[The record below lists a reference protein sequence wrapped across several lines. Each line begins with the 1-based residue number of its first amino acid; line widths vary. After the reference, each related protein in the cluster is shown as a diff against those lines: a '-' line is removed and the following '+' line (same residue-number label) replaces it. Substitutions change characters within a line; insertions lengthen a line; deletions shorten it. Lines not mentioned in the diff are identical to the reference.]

1 MMVKI
6 MEYLFMILKTT
17 IFFLVLIVILRILG
31 KREVG
36 EISVFDLVVLL
47 IIADIATLG
56 IDGKMS
62 ETLVVIV
69 SLFTLLLLQKL
80 MSFLTVKFPFV
91 RSLVEYKP
99 SIIIYNG
106 ALNMREM
113 KRQSYTIDDL
123 ITQVRGNGIMDLGE
137 VKMAILE
144 SSGDLSVYKKNN
156 YDRLSLPVVISG
168 HIVKESLE
176 YLHLKEEDV
185 LNYLQ
190 KNNFNLKKVHYLSS
204 DGKSYFWLKELKL

>member
-1 MMVKI
+1 

-144 SSGDLSVYKKNN
+144 SSGDLSVYKKSN

>member
-144 SSGDLSVYKKNN
+144 SSGDLSVYKKSN

>member
-1 MMVKI
+1 